1 MHTINVCQQ
10 LITHSFMKK
19 KLFLSFFCIISLLS
33 TAQLSIHGNHLVI
46 RKNSVSVILFDSIT
60 TNTEIS
66 YSGTNVRFYKYVDA
80 QSNANSI
87 YPTLNPED
95 ATGYIIKVDDVPKDT
110 IWVIDY
116 RKHKP
121 VLKSIEPD
129 VQYPSPCTELNLR
142 IESAVPLLTYQTPN
156 STTYSLTRKFK
167 ITYETKEWNGN
178 TWSPKTL
185 TDSVILTNSSPT
197 NKLITT
203 VPLFNTKFK
212 LFGDQYAADFG
223 IDSISAFSAEYQAVA
238 VECHLTAVV
247 TERTEKNEADAPKKV
262 NGNTTV
268 SFSVPI
274 DVQFLSNANDA
285 AKFFKWSIYKD
296 GQLILTRN
304 DSEHR
309 YTFTDY
315 GSYKVVL
322 VASNATC
329 SYTDSITINAYEA
342 AIQVPNVFTPN
353 GDGNNDEFRVAYKS
367 LLGFECWI
375 YNRWGRQVFFWND
388 PQKGW
393 NGKINGVDAVEGPYF
408 YIIKA
413 TGYGLD
419 PKTKHDPK
427 VKSTIILKGDI
438 NLLRGSKK

>member
-1 MHTINVCQQ
+1 MKRISF
-10 LITHSFMKK
+10 LI
-19 KLFLSFFCIISLLS
+19 LICLSSLVS
-33 TAQLSIHGNHLVI
+33 TAQLSISGKKPIIIN
-46 RKNSVSVILFDSIT
+46 RNSVKVILFDSIT
-60 TNTEIS
+60 SNTEIS

-80 QSNANSI
+80 QSNTNPI

-95 ATGYIIKVDDVPKDT
+95 ATGYIVKVDDVAKDT

-116 RKHKP
+116 CKHKP
-121 VLKSIEPD
+121 ILKSVEPD
-129 VQYPSPCTELNLR
+129 TQSPSPCTELNLR

-167 ITYETKEWNGN
+167 ITYKTKEWNGN
-178 TWSPKTL
+178 AWSPSKTL
-185 TDSVILTNSSPT
+185 TDSIILTNNSPT

-203 VPLFNTKFK
+203 VPLCDTQFTI
-212 LFGDQYAADFG
+212 LGDQYAELLG
-223 IDSISAFSAEYQAVA
+223 VTIPPAVSQLYTAQA
-238 VECHLTAVV
+238 VECHFTAVV
-247 TERTEKNEADAPKKV
+247 TERNEHNEAEAPKKV

-268 SFSVPI
+268 SFSAPI

-315 GSYKVVL
+315 GTYKIVIL
-322 VASNATC
+322 ASNATC

-367 LLGFECWI
+367 LLGFECWV

-408 YIIKA
+408 YVIKA

>member
-1 MHTINVCQQ
+1 
-10 LITHSFMKK
+10 MKK
-19 KLFLSFFCIISLLS
+19 NLILVLACVSYLFT
-33 TAQLSIHGNHLVI
+33 TAQLTVPGNRILLH
-46 RKNSVSVILFDSIT
+46 KNSVDVIIFDSIS
-60 TNTEIS
+60 NQLIS
-66 YSGTNVRFYKYVDA
+66 YDMPNVIFYKYAD
-80 QSNANSI
+80 ANSNSNPI
-87 YPTLNPED
+87 YPTLSPED
-95 ATGYIIKVDDVPKDT
+95 GTGYIVKVDDVPKDT

-116 RKHKP
+116 CKHKP
-121 VLKSIEPD
+121 FLKSIEPD
-129 VQYPSPCTELNLR
+129 LQSPSSCTELNLR

-167 ITYETKEWNGN
+167 ITYETKEWNAN
-178 TWSPKTL
+178 AWFPKTL
-185 TDSVILTNSSPT
+185 TDSIILTNTSPT

-203 VPLFNTKFK
+203 VPLCDTKFTIT
-212 LFGDQYAADFG
+212 GDQYAELLG
-223 IDSISAFSAEYQAVA
+223 VTIQPAVIQLYTAQA
-238 VECHLTAVV
+238 VECHLKALVSDRTRPNNNEDFAPDKNA
-247 TERTEKNEADAPKKV
+247 TEI
-262 NGNTTV
+262 

-322 VASNATC
+322 VASSATC

-353 GDGNNDEFRVAYKS
+353 GDGLNEEFRVAYKS
-367 LLGFECWI
+367 LLDFECWV
-375 YNRWGRQVFFWND
+375 YNRWGRQVYHWND

-393 NGKINGVDAVEGPYF
+393 NGKINGADAAEGPYF
-408 YIIKA
+408 YVIKA